1 MWSEHKTLS
10 ENCHAVICVPTER
23 QKYALSS
30 SVVVIF
36 SSTKDQYLVYLNYI
50 VLHWMLEA
58 VYNEINQ
65 ILPEAPLS
73 QAGDR
78 RGFSAVPPRPLT
90 GSQLENT
97 ELLVHHPSP
106 YTNGATF
113 A

>member
-1 MWSEHKTLS
+1 MIST
-10 ENCHAVICVPTER
+10 IQPI
-23 QKYALSS
+23 
-30 SVVVIF
+30 IF

-106 YTNGATF
+106 YTNGATC